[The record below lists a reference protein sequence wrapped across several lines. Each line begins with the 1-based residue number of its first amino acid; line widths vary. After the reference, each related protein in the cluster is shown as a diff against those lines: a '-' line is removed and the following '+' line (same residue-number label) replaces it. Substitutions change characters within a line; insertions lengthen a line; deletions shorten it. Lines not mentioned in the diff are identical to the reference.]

1 MSVVLKSLLQPAS
14 PSWRGVLLAVPLGFV
29 MALLTVLYPLPGML
43 LAASLGGCLLLSK
56 QPQYLLVLF
65 VISLA
70 IPIQKSLAGL
80 PLNAAD
86 GLLVAWGLLWL
97 FMLQREQAPPFQDI
111 RVPIIVWAIAPF
123 LLANLLAQVGSI
135 TQGSSLKQVLRIV
148 EWFVVLPMLLLVFRP
163 DERFWRFAAVT
174 MLLVPCLFAIDGL
187 YELASNGTRLTGM
200 LGIPVPIPEGDMAQI
215 RHTFDISGRAGSA
228 FGGAQGLAMYLV
240 MSMSVAIAFVF
251 RAPQPAMRLLAGL
264 CLVICLA
271 GLAATK
277 SRGGLLGGMALLLV
291 MLLVMR
297 PALWRWLVLV
307 GGIAALVIVLTVA
320 MLPNWD
326 GSIAGLVP
334 GRPEAVLDRL
344 IIWGVALDV
353 FKENPLFGVGL
364 GNFRDEFFSR
374 EVWLNVELGYP
385 SLHAHNTYLEILAGT
400 GLFGLLAYLAFLLMM
415 ARHLLRRWRARQ
427 QDNSSVFTLAA
438 IGTLAAY
445 MVFAMVD
452 MLLLQNMHFLL
463 VLLLSLGLSNPAAA
477 AVGVTVATHEGAR

>member
-1 MSVVLKSLLQPAS
+1 
-14 PSWRGVLLAVPLGFV
+14 
-29 MALLTVLYPLPGML
+29 
-43 LAASLGGCLLLSK
+43 
-56 QPQYLLVLF
+56 
-65 VISLA
+65 
-70 IPIQKSLAGL
+70 
-80 PLNAAD
+80 
-86 GLLVAWGLLWL
+86 
-97 FMLQREQAPPFQDI
+97 
-111 RVPIIVWAIAPF
+111 
-123 LLANLLAQVGSI
+123 
-135 TQGSSLKQVLRIV
+135 
-148 EWFVVLPMLLLVFRP
+148 
-163 DERFWRFAAVT
+163 
-174 MLLVPCLFAIDGL
+174 
-187 YELASNGTRLTGM
+187 
-200 LGIPVPIPEGDMAQI
+200 
-215 RHTFDISGRAGSA
+215 
-228 FGGAQGLAMYLV
+228 
-240 MSMSVAIAFVF
+240 AFVF
-251 RAPQPAMRLLAGL
+251 RAPQPAMRLLAGV

-277 SRGGLLGGMALLLV
+277 SRGGLLGGMTLLLV

>member
-1 MSVVLKSLLQPAS
+1 MLKSLLQPAS
-14 PSWRGVLLAVPLGFV
+14 PSWRGVLLALPLGFV

-135 TQGSSLKQVLRIV
+135 AQGSSLKQVLRIV

-240 MSMSVAIAFVF
+240 MSMSVAIAFV
-251 RAPQPAMRLLAGL
+251 
-264 CLVICLA
+264 
-271 GLAATK
+271 
-277 SRGGLLGGMALLLV
+277 
-291 MLLVMR
+291 
-297 PALWRWLVLV
+297 
-307 GGIAALVIVLTVA
+307 
-320 MLPNWD
+320 
-326 GSIAGLVP
+326 
-334 GRPEAVLDRL
+334 
-344 IIWGVALDV
+344 
-353 FKENPLFGVGL
+353 
-364 GNFRDEFFSR
+364 
-374 EVWLNVELGYP
+374 
-385 SLHAHNTYLEILAGT
+385 
-400 GLFGLLAYLAFLLMM
+400 
-415 ARHLLRRWRARQ
+415 
-427 QDNSSVFTLAA
+427 
-438 IGTLAAY
+438 
-445 MVFAMVD
+445 
-452 MLLLQNMHFLL
+452 
-463 VLLLSLGLSNPAAA
+463 
-477 AVGVTVATHEGAR
+477 